1 MKSQLTT
8 VTSVQKL
15 KPQLPIKA
23 LTKILKEKYISM
35 TWLLCGT
42 KEANLN
48 ISLIKWLD
56 LIFLCLYK

>member
-23 LTKILKEKYISM
+23 SIKN
-35 TWLLCGT
+35 
-42 KEANLN
+42 EALVDNWGF
-48 ISLIKWLD
+48 S
-56 LIFLCLYK
+56 YKKNKVSIDNWGFS